1 MARYYNNFQ
10 TSKKYT
16 TMRKIYERILAARCV
31 LFSKR
36 VIVIDAALDKKRQQ
50 MAVGYWTTITD
61 KDDQI
66 VYMDQ
71 MTRTLKYE
79 RQEELQKDLNFNPQS
94 N

>member
-1 MARYYNNFQ
+1 
-10 TSKKYT
+10 
-16 TMRKIYERILAARCV
+16 MRKIYERLLAARCV

-36 VIVIDAALDKKRQQ
+36 VIVIDAALDKKRNQV
-50 MAVGYWTTITD
+50 AVGFWTTIKD

-71 MTRTLKYE
+71 MTKTLQYE
-79 RQEELQKDLNFNPQS
+79 RQEEVQKGRNFQAAN